1 MIFFMCIHV
10 WMEQVFFLKARLA
23 FYFYC
28 IYVYLYFNISYFIIV
43 ILFCAM
49 NDEWTH
55 VRMYVCSSAK
65 T

>member
-1 MIFFMCIHV
+1 
-10 WMEQVFFLKARLA
+10 MEQVFFLKARLA